1 VYQQMQ
7 EFAMTS
13 STEMQI
19 YNLELGPRHFTC

>member
-1 VYQQMQ
+1 MQ